1 MFDITADVRRG
12 IQQPQPLK
20 HQIARVAA
28 DIRFFQTEPQVFHS
42 PFHFGAVGDR
52 DLLAP
57 VRMFAERQFC
67 QQSRRHQIGQAVI
80 RVKVAQCSQPFGAQF
95 TGSQQGN
102 DIALKNRIVR
112 MAFQQFA
119 DLLIRIFL
127 QEDVPGVK
135 KHHFPFLRSEIVM
148 ISDLSL
154 DVFSARHVRSA
165 GSVDDRTDE
174 TRDRHRQRRRISA
187 VQNG

>member
-20 HQIARVAA
+20 HQIAREAP
-28 DIRFFQTEPQVFHS
+28 DIRLFQTEAQVFHGL
-42 PFHFGAVGDR
+42 FHFGAVGDR

-57 VRMFAERQFC
+57 VGMFAERQAC
-67 QQSRRHQIGQAVI
+67 QQSRRHQIGQAVV
-80 RVKVAQCSQPFGAQF
+80 RVEIAQCGQPFGARF
-95 TGSQQGN
+95 AASQQGN

-119 DLLIRIFL
+119 DLFIRIFS
-127 QEDVPGVK
+127 QDVSGVQ
-135 KHHFPFLRSEIVM
+135 KHQFPFLRREIAM

-154 DVFSARHVRSA
+154 DVFSARHVRRTF
-165 GSVDDRTDE
+165 SVDYRTDE
-174 TRDRHRQRRRISA
+174 TRNCHRQGRRISA
-187 VQNG
+187 VQDG